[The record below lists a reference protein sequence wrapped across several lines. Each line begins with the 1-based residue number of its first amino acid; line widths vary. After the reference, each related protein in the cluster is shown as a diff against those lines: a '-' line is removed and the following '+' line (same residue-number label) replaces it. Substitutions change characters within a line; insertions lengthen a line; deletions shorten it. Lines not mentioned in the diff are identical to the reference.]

1 MPGAIGY
8 GRFPP
13 EVVALGKA
21 MAHEA
26 RWQVLAH
33 LDEHERARF
42 TDLQKAS
49 GKASGSLSPHLKTL
63 RQGGLIEKIAFTEGD
78 EVVERYSLSPFGRR
92 VLNRLEQ
99 AFSPTT
105 RVEKRLKT
113 GTDTAMTIS
122 LTNRT
127 IDDVGTDTGQD
138 QIVRPGADA

>member
-127 IDDVGTDTGQD
+127 IDDMGTNSGQD
-138 QIVRPGADA
+138 QIVRPGTDA